1 MFHLVPSG
9 EQLGYQITL
18 FLTLAIYTAQ
28 FQAELPVW
36 SMYKETPYIAYL
48 VVICIFGESFAFK
61 DPELTKFY
69 LVNGLSCLV
78 SIAAYAIFYSGETST
93 SYPGI
98 LPYHF
103 CIFMDKLLF
112 YLS

>member
-1 MFHLVPSG
+1 MLNFQLPYRNTLVPSG

-48 VVICIFGESFAFK
+48 VIICIFGEFTKRKSAELNNSFGEK
-61 DPELTKFY
+61 IK
-69 LVNGLSCLV
+69 
-78 SIAAYAIFYSGETST
+78 SIFS
-93 SYPGI
+93 
-98 LPYHF
+98 
-103 CIFMDKLLF
+103 
-112 YLS
+112 